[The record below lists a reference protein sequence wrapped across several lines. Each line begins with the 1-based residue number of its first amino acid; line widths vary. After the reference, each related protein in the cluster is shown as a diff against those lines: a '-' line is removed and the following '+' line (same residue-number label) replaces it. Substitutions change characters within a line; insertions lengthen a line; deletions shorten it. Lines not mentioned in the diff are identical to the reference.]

1 MKQQYRLIAGFLL
14 TAMIGGMLGVIVQI
28 SAFEAGGWYG
38 GNPVAALG
46 LVSYGLFFWITVC
59 TARAYYSRCGLHA
72 SLLVLSLLIPVLCGY
87 CAAAHFFYYPL
98 NEYVIRFGFLMLLP
112 AAAAAW
118 ILRATRRFA
127 AGRIAVRCIGT
138 LALFFDLAERIRWN
152 PLAILTAAALY
163 IWFLYLT
170 RDLKAEKTV
179 PADSERQHRPRA
191 RITASTSVK
200 NSLSV

>member
-87 CAAAHFFYYPL
+87 YAAARFFYYPL

-170 RDLKAEKTV
+170 RDLKAEKRRSGGFGTAA
-179 PADSERQHRPRA
+179 PSPCAYYSEYIR
-191 RITASTSVK
+191 
-200 NSLSV
+200 